1 MSRHCCDHDHGHA
14 HAPSDGEGHGHA
26 HAHSHDHLPTGP
38 VSAAYRRVL
47 WIALVLNAGMAVLEI
62 GGGLHA
68 DSASLLAD
76 AADFFGDAVNY
87 GLSLVA
93 LGMAAIWRPRV
104 AWFKGSTMAVYGAGV
119 LGLALWHAWYGAAPA
134 PATMGWIG
142 GLALVVNLGVAL
154 LLYRFREGD
163 ANMRSVWLCS
173 RNDAIGNAAVLLA
186 AVGVFGT
193 GTMWPDVVVALLMA
207 GLGLQGG
214 IAVMRQA
221 RAELRRADPAL
232 QGQGL

>member
-1 MSRHCCDHDHGHA
+1 MSRHCCDHDHQSPAHA
-14 HAPSDGEGHGHA
+14 HAHDGHGHG
-26 HAHSHDHLPTGP
+26 HSHDHLPTGP

-47 WIALVLNAGMAVLEI
+47 WVALALNAGMAVLEI
-62 GGGLHA
+62 GGGVHA

-93 LGMAAIWRPRV
+93 LGMAAVWRPRV
-104 AWFKGSTMAVYGAGV
+104 AWLKGATMAVYGAGV
-119 LGLALWHAWYGAAPA
+119 LALALWHAWYGASPA

-142 GLALVVNLGVAL
+142 ALALAVNLGVAL

-214 IAVMRQA
+214 IAVMRHAQ
-221 RAELRRADPAL
+221 AELRVAGRLSSASS
-232 QGQGL
+232 GS